1 MKKILLIED
10 EELLAKMYQDKFER
24 AGFKIFLS
32 RTAEE
37 GVEVAKK
44 ERPDLVVLDII
55 LPNNDGLYFLRK
67 IRQEKSEIKDI
78 PVIAF
83 SNYDNPETRREAYT
97 LGVNEYIIKAN
108 HDPEEVVSKIR
119 QHFSNQE

>member
-37 GVEVAKK
+37 GIEVAKK

-83 SNYDNPETRREAYT
+83 SNYDNPETRREAYA

-108 HDPEEVVSKIR
+108 HDPEEIVSKIR
-119 QHFSNQE
+119 QHFSDQE

>member
-24 AGFKIFLS
+24 AGLKVLLS

-37 GVEVAKK
+37 GIEAAKK
-44 ERPDLVVLDII
+44 EKPDLVVLDII

-67 IRQEKSEIKDI
+67 IRQEKSEVKDI

-83 SNYDNPETRREAYT
+83 SNYDNPETRREAHA
-97 LGVNEYIIKAN
+97 LGVSEYVIKAN
-108 HDPEEVVSKIR
+108 HDPEEIVSKISKY
-119 QHFSNQE
+119 FSDQE